1 MSGPVALILASIAP
15 TVVGHGMLTRP
26 AARNVLLNAGL
37 THPGAGQ
44 CDVTSPNKANMNGC
58 QGGVGPFTFNK
69 CWSICGG
76 DYLSTSSECAQ
87 CKREVVDAALENPGF
102 RRLNVQPEP
111 RLGVCGDLADNLV
124 MTDPALQ
131 GCSGQSCVEQ
141 ALSRQLDTIVVDAAD
156 NSFEVSMTITAYHY
170 GWVEFRLCPEGGR
183 GADGHGVTQECFN
196 QHVLRFDVADAAAR
210 YTGSMDSKG
219 AQDPSDYVGTKPS
232 SRCDGPGAELKLE
245 APEMWSPPGTC
256 CFDGGDCGSSNS
268 TRDQDVRFVL
278 PASSAGPDYTLRLY
292 LPDGLTCSQAAPCTL
307 QWTYMTGNTED
318 GYPEVFR
325 NCADFSLGQS
335 GSATA
340 APTTQPATTAAP
352 STQPATTAVSTAQPA
367 TTVAPTTQPAT
378 TAAPTTQP
386 ASLPPAGG
394 ACVRETD
401 CTRSLWC
408 NDASYDA
415 WCANH
420 AVSECTAVQ
429 CRVSGEPAP
438 APEPTPEPEPEPT
451 PEPSPTPSAGACPS
465 TCSGCFATNNVCY
478 DVDKSWCDERAGIGF
493 AWCGALSLSD
503 TGRVLRRSRKH
514 AFLGAALL
522 ETASSL
528 SRGAS
533 GEL

>member
-1 MSGPVALILASIAP
+1 
-15 TVVGHGMLTRP
+15 
-26 AARNVLLNAGL
+26 
-37 THPGAGQ
+37 
-44 CDVTSPNKANMNGC
+44 
-58 QGGVGPFTFNK
+58 
-69 CWSICGG
+69 
-76 DYLSTSSECAQ
+76 
-87 CKREVVDAALENPGF
+87 
-102 RRLNVQPEP
+102 
-111 RLGVCGDLADNLV
+111 
-124 MTDPALQ
+124 
-131 GCSGQSCVEQ
+131 
-141 ALSRQLDTIVVDAAD
+141 
-156 NSFEVSMTITAYHY
+156 
-170 GWVEFRLCPEGGR
+170 
-183 GADGHGVTQECFN
+183 
-196 QHVLRFDVADAAAR
+196 
-210 YTGSMDSKG
+210 MDSKG

-278 PASSAGPDYTLRLY
+278 PASSAGPDYTMRLY

-340 APTTQPATTAAP
+340 APTTQPATTA
-352 STQPATTAVSTAQPA
+352 V
-367 TTVAPTTQPAT
+367 
-378 TAAPTTQP
+378 PTTQP

-401 CTRSLWC
+401 CTRSQWC

-438 APEPTPEPEPEPT
+438 APEPTPEPEPEPET
-451 PEPSPTPSAGACPS
+451 TSEPSPTPSAGACP
-465 TCSGCFATNNVCY
+465 
-478 DVDKSWCDERAGIGF
+478 
-493 AWCGALSLSD
+493 
-503 TGRVLRRSRKH
+503 
-514 AFLGAALL
+514 
-522 ETASSL
+522 
-528 SRGAS
+528 
-533 GEL
+533 